1 MMYFSMTKSLIKQTF
16 VVLATMILL
25 SACGSEDNVSGDKDT
40 PGYAATMYFDA
51 LYNQKD
57 LDAAMKITTPRH
69 ARIMRSYGTASQF
82 ARNLV
87 NMQYDEVTIEVD
99 MTNQS
104 LREQY
109 GDSAKINLI
118 FTGQLH
124 GEQVDD
130 MRSVSMVRKKGKWY
144 VDKVLADPFAR

>member
-1 MMYFSMTKSLIKQTF
+1 MKYIS
-16 VVLATMILL
+16 TMKLGL
-25 SACGSEDNVSGDKDT
+25 VRVFALVFAFTMLTACGSDENAAGAKDS
-40 PGYAATMYFDA
+40 PGYTATLYFDA
-51 LYNQKD
+51 LYNKNSLELATQHS
-57 LDAAMKITTPRH
+57 TPRL

-109 GDSAKINLI
+109 GKEAKINLI

-130 MRSVSMVRKKGKWY
+130 MRSVQMIKKKGKWY
-144 VDKVLADPFAR
+144 VDKILADPFAR

>member
-1 MMYFSMTKSLIKQTF
+1 MTKITTLLLLVLITF
-16 VVLATMILL
+16 FG
-25 SACGSEDNVSGDKDT
+25 CGSDESARGDKSS

-51 LYNQKD
+51 IYNKKD
-57 LDAAMKITTPRH
+57 FDAAIQLATPKMG
-69 ARIMRSYGTASQF
+69 RIMRSYGTAKQF

-87 NMQYDEVTIEVD
+87 NLQYDSVTIEVD

-109 GDSAKINLI
+109 GDDAKVNLV
-118 FTGQLH
+118 FTGMLR

-130 MRSVSMVRKKGKWY
+130 MRSVQMIRKKGKWY
-144 VDKVLADPFAR
+144 VDKINPDPFAR

>member
-1 MMYFSMTKSLIKQTF
+1 MTKPLLKQV
-16 VVLATMILL
+16 VVLILAILFL
-25 SACGSEDNVSGDKDT
+25 SGCGSDEDAVRGDKDT

-51 LYNQKD
+51 LYNQKN
-57 LDAAMKITTPRH
+57 LNAAMEISTPRH

-109 GDSAKINLI
+109 GNTAKINLI

>member
-1 MMYFSMTKSLIKQTF
+1 MTKITTLLLL
-16 VVLATMILL
+16 VLVTLFG
-25 SACGSEDNVSGDKDT
+25 CGSDESARGDKSS

-51 LYNQKD
+51 IYNRKD
-57 LDAAMKITTPRH
+57 FDAAIQLATPKLG
-69 ARIMRSYGTASQF
+69 RIMRSYGTAKQF

-87 NMQYDEVTIEVD
+87 NLQYDSVTIEVD

-109 GDSAKINLI
+109 GDDAKVNLV
-118 FTGQLH
+118 FTGMLR

-130 MRSVSMVRKKGKWY
+130 MRSVQMIRKKGKWY
-144 VDKVLADPFAR
+144 VDKINPDPFAR

>member
-1 MMYFSMTKSLIKQTF
+1 MKKFTALILF
-16 VVLATMILL
+16 IALFLVG
-25 SACGSEDNVSGDKDT
+25 CGSDEPARGDKNS

-51 LYNQKD
+51 IYNKKD
-57 LDAAMKITTPRH
+57 FDAAIKIATPRM
-69 ARIMRSYGTASQF
+69 ARIMRSYGTAKQF

-87 NMQYDEVTIEVD
+87 NLQYDSVTIEVD

-109 GDSAKINLI
+109 GDNAKVNLV
-118 FTGQLH
+118 FTGMLR

-130 MRSVSMVRKKGKWY
+130 MRSVQMVRKKGNWY
-144 VDKVLADPFAR
+144 VDKVNPDPFAR

>member
-1 MMYFSMTKSLIKQTF
+1 MKKITVIIFLFIFSLIG
-16 VVLATMILL
+16 
-25 SACGSEDNVSGDKDT
+25 CDSEGAARGDKNS

-51 LYNQKD
+51 LYNKND
-57 LDAAMKITTPRH
+57 FEAAIKLATPRL
-69 ARIMRSYGTASQF
+69 ARIMRSYGTAKQF

-87 NMQYDEVTIEVD
+87 NLQYDSVTIEVD

-109 GDSAKINLI
+109 GDDAKVNLV
-118 FTGQLH
+118 FTGMLH

-130 MRSVSMVRKKGKWY
+130 MRSVQMIRKKGKWY
-144 VDKVLADPFAR
+144 VDKINSDPFAR

>member
-1 MMYFSMTKSLIKQTF
+1 MTKITTLLLL
-16 VVLATMILL
+16 VLVTLFG
-25 SACGSEDNVSGDKDT
+25 CGSDESARGDKSS

-51 LYNQKD
+51 IYNKKD
-57 LDAAMKITTPRH
+57 FDAAIQLATPKLG
-69 ARIMRSYGTASQF
+69 RIMRSYGTAKQF

-87 NMQYDEVTIEVD
+87 NLQYDSVTIEVD

-109 GDSAKINLI
+109 GDDAKVNLV
-118 FTGQLH
+118 FTGMLR

-130 MRSVSMVRKKGKWY
+130 MRSVQMIRKKGKWY
-144 VDKVLADPFAR
+144 VDKINPDPFAR